1 MDAKSTQPLT
11 FALELP
17 ERAGTSTEA
26 VPLPP
31 RPTPAP
37 KRSACVPVWR
47 AGPVGTGPAPGAGF
61 WKRRFLLLSLAL
73 VLAFLACYLA
83 GLAMT
88 GPEYGAPVAPGYP
101 DLCSDGMSESDSGS
115 RVCESPPG
123 MGGALSLEKGEQAEE
138 GGGAVEVGQAATATV
153 PQYFQTSPELWYVLT
168 PFSLLL
174 LVSLTGLG
182 RAGPTATG
190 KAPFM
195 AQTRTFEGTY
205 VPNAPLQTAVPV
217 VGGGDE
223 GRKSIFEMMG

>member
-1 MDAKSTQPLT
+1 MDAKSTHRTLT

-17 ERAGTSTEA
+17 ERAGTGTEA
-26 VPLPP
+26 VP
-31 RPTPAP
+31 RPAPAP

-47 AGPVGTGPAPGAGF
+47 VGPAGTGPAPGAGF

-83 GLAMT
+83 GLATT

-101 DLCSDGMSESDSGS
+101 DLCPDDMSESELGG

-123 MGGALSLEKGEQAEE
+123 MGGALSVEKGEQVEE
-138 GGGAVEVGQAATATV
+138 GGGVVEVGPTATATATV

-168 PFSLLL
+168 PFPSFLVCLL
-174 LVSLTGLG
+174 TRFG